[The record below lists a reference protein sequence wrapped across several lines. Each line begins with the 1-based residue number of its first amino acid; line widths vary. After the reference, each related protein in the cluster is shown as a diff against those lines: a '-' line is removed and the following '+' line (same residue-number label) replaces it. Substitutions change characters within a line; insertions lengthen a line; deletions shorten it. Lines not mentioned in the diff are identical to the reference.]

1 MTDDGTLSP
10 PMLRLDRTTYLAI
23 VAHALDGIP
32 EEACGLLAAPTDTDS
47 GEIAA
52 AYPCRNAAASAR
64 IYELHPL
71 DHLHADRDAEG
82 KGFQITGVYHS
93 HTHTDAWP
101 SPTDVAQA
109 PDPDWHYVIVS
120 LRLPQPV
127 LRSFR
132 IVDGE
137 IDEEPVHIDGWPAW
151 PGRRTR

>member
-1 MTDDGTLSP
+1 
-10 PMLRLDRTTYLAI
+10 MLRLDRSVYLAI

-32 EEACGLLAAPTDTDS
+32 EEACGLVAAPAPAPSTVDGDGS
-47 GEIAA
+47 GDIAA
-52 AYPCRNAAASAR
+52 FYPCRNAAASAR

-82 KGFQITGVYHS
+82 KGLRITGVYHS

-109 PDPDWHYVIVS
+109 PDPEWHYVIVS
-120 LRLPQPV
+120 LRHPEPV

-132 IVDGE
+132 IVDGR
-137 IDEEPVHIDGWPAW
+137 IDEEPVLINRRPAW
-151 PGRRTR
+151 PERSDQ